1 MLFKI
6 LAQYLQQ
13 IENVSARL
21 SIIEK
26 LAELFKLLSVEEM
39 GMIPYLIQ
47 GRIAPA
53 YAGVEFGVAEK
64 SVIKAAALSM
74 GRDPKDFA
82 KTVATDGDLGG
93 AIESERTQ
101 FQSFDQED
109 LTITQVFGKF
119 ALIAS
124 HTGTGSQDAKASL
137 LGELFTK
144 LDPLSCRYIARIP
157 LGQLRLGASDVT
169 IIDALSWMLTGG
181 KSLRPQIERAY
192 QVRPDLSFICQT
204 IKREGVQ
211 GLEGVMP
218 VIGTPI
224 LMMRAERLSSGAEI
238 IEKLGECVVEP
249 KYDGLRLQ
257 IHIKKAPSSKLQAPS
272 NTQNQVLKGKQSH
285 PNSQLSALSSALAPE
300 VHIFT
305 RGLEDATHMYPDIVR
320 AVIDELD
327 CDEAII
333 EGEALGYDHEHDRF
347 LSFQETIQRKRKH
360 DVEEAALRIPL
371 RLMAFDVLYV
381 DGESYISRSL
391 TERRAKLATL
401 MTPPS
406 PRLVGGNAPSSA
418 KSADKGE
425 THRNSPSLHEGV
437 RGCQSSPTIV
447 MAPETITSDP
457 VMIESL
463 FDTYITDGLEGIMAK
478 KLADPYKPGAREYS
492 WVKLNK
498 SYSEKVNDTIDCVV
512 MGFDQ
517 GKGKR
522 AAFGIG
528 AVLVGIYDPAQ
539 EKYLTLAKIGTGMT
553 DEEWKQIRAK
563 CKVQSEN
570 NITKEYEVKKEV
582 YPDVWV
588 EPSIVLEI
596 RCDELTESKLHSS
609 GWSMRFPRLEK
620 FRDDKKPT
628 DATNLNE
635 ITKMVNK

>member
-21 SIIEK
+21 SITEK

-53 YAGVEFGVAEK
+53 YVGIEFGVAEK
-64 SVIKAAALSM
+64 SVIKAAALAL

-82 KTVATDGDLGG
+82 RTVSKVGDLGT
-93 AIESERTQ
+93 AIESERAQ

-109 LTITQVFGKF
+109 LTITQVFETF
-119 ALIAS
+119 VQISS
-124 HTGTGSQDAKASL
+124 HTGEGSQETKASL
-137 LGELFTK
+137 IGLLFTK
-144 LDPLSCRYIARIP
+144 LDSLSCRYIARIP

-192 QVRPDLSFICQT
+192 QVRPDLSYICQT
-204 IKREGVQ
+204 IKRDGVKA
-211 GLEGVMP
+211 LEKVGP

-257 IHIKKAPSSKLQAPS
+257 IHISQKSK
-272 NTQNQVLKGKQSH
+272 VK
-285 PNSQLSALSSALAPE
+285 SQKSPE

-305 RGLEDATHMYPDIVR
+305 RGLEDATHMYPDIVK
-320 AVIDELD
+320 AVIEELD

-333 EGEALGYDHEHDRF
+333 EGEALGYDHENDRF

-381 DGESYISRSL
+381 DGQSYIAKSL
-391 TERRAKLATL
+391 TERRAKLAKL
-401 MTPPS
+401 
-406 PRLVGGNAPSSA
+406 LA
-418 KSADKGE
+418 KKAK
-425 THRNSPSLHEGV
+425 
-437 RGCQSSPTIV
+437 SPTIV

-457 VMIESL
+457 AVVESL
-463 FDTYITDGLEGIMAK
+463 FDTYVTDGLEGIMAK

-492 WVKLNK
+492 WVKLKK

-528 AVLVGIYDPAQ
+528 AVLVGIYDSTN
-539 EKYLTLAKIGTGMT
+539 ERFLTLAKIGTGMT

-563 CKVQSEN
+563 CKVQSAN
-570 NITKEYEVKKEV
+570 TMPAEYEVKKEV
-582 YPDVWV
+582 YPDAWV

-628 DATNLNE
+628 DATSLTE
-635 ITKMVNK
+635 IKKMVKK

>member
-1 MLFKI
+1 MHFHKFALF
-6 LAQYLQQ
+6 LRS
-13 IENVSARL
+13 IESVSSRL
-21 SIIEK
+21 EITEK

-82 KTVATDGDLGG
+82 KIVVTDGDLGG

-109 LTITQVFGKF
+109 LTITQVFEMF
-119 ALIAS
+119 VQIAS
-124 HTGTGSQDAKASL
+124 HTGVGSQDAKASL

-169 IIDALSWMLTGG
+169 IIDALSWMLTGN
-181 KSLRPQIERAY
+181 KSLRQQIERVY
-192 QVRPDLSFICQT
+192 QVRPDLSYICQT

-211 GLEGVMP
+211 GLEGVVP

-257 IHIKKAPSSKLQAPS
+257 IHLSQKSK
-272 NTQNQVLKGKQSH
+272 VK
-285 PNSQLSALSSALAPE
+285 SQKNPD

-305 RGLEDATHMYPDIVR
+305 RGLEDATHMYPDIMR

-360 DVEEAALRIPL
+360 DVAEAALRIPL

-381 DGESYISRSL
+381 DGESYIARPL

-401 MTPPS
+401 LAQKTK
-406 PRLVGGNAPSSA
+406 SS
-418 KSADKGE
+418 
-425 THRNSPSLHEGV
+425 
-437 RGCQSSPTIV
+437 TIV

-457 VMIESL
+457 VTIESL

-492 WVKLNK
+492 WVKLKK

-512 MGFDQ
+512 MGFDH

-528 AVLVGIYDPAQ
+528 AVLVGIYDPTQ
-539 EKYLTLAKIGTGMT
+539 TKYLTLAKIGTGMT

-570 NITKEYEVKKEV
+570 SIPKEYEVKKEV

-628 DATNLNE
+628 DATCLNE
-635 ITKMVNK
+635 IEKMVKK

>member
-1 MLFKI
+1 MYFSSFSLF
-6 LAQYLQQ
+6 LRS
-13 IENVSARL
+13 IESVSSRL
-21 SIIEK
+21 EITEK

-109 LTITQVFGKF
+109 LTIAQVFGKF

-124 HTGTGSQDAKASL
+124 HTGAGSQDAKASL

-211 GLEGVMP
+211 GLEGVVP

-257 IHIKKAPSSKLQAPS
+257 IHMKKAPSSKLQAPS
-272 NTQNQVLKGKQSH
+272 NTQNQVLKGTQSH
-285 PNSQLSALSSALAPE
+285 QNSQLAARDSSPE
-300 VHIFT
+300 SNVHIFT
-305 RGLEDATHMYPDIVR
+305 RGLEDATYMYPDIVR

-360 DVEEAALRIPL
+360 DVAEAALRIPL

-401 MTPPS
+401 
-406 PRLVGGNAPSSA
+406 LAQKA
-418 KSADKGE
+418 K
-425 THRNSPSLHEGV
+425 
-437 RGCQSSPTIV
+437 SPTIV

-492 WVKLNK
+492 WVKLKK

-553 DEEWKQIRAK
+553 DEEWKQIRTK

-570 NITKEYEVKKEV
+570 DIPQEYEVKKEV

-635 ITKMVNK
+635 IKKMTMKRFA